1 MARRLTLAWL
11 LLVGFAHADEVK
23 VRVDRPSEL
32 VITTDSAGKI
42 TVTVKPLGPQ
52 PNPPAPDPDNPT
64 PEPIDPPTPGPDLSG
79 IAKIAYDAAIPLKRP
94 SEARTI
100 AGLYRGTASKLVAL
114 PSADPQPLLNELG
127 KQTTQALGVAAETW
141 KPVIQTISKS
151 LASSPART
159 SAEVADVLRQVAT
172 GLEAAATVGSK
183 P

>member
-1 MARRLTLAWL
+1 MVRRLTLAWL
-11 LLVGFAHADEVK
+11 LLVGAVYADEVK

-52 PNPPAPDPDNPT
+52 PNPPAPDPDDPA
-64 PEPIDPPTPGPDLSG
+64 PEPTPPTPGPDLSG

-114 PSADPQPLLNELG
+114 PNSDPQPLLNELG
-127 KQTTQALGVAAETW
+127 KQTTQALGVAAESW
-141 KPVIQTISKS
+141 KPVIQTISKA

-172 GLEAAATVGSK
+172 GLEAAAAVGGK